1 MALSCPI
8 IHTILPKPNK
18 KEGVDKPKYSALAI
32 ADSKERHS
40 NREDDGD
47 NVDHR
52 RGDSDKSELY
62 KVYKGMSSLER
73 WETKQLIASGVLNL
87 RDYQGDGLLYQE
99 EEGAEVEIEMNEDEL
114 AFLQGQTAEQL
125 WTEVEAIDLG
135 TESETGSGKTTQV
148 TQYLAEAGYTT
159 KGKIGCTQPRSV
171 AATSVVKRVAE
182 EFGCRLEVE
191 AIDLGTESETGS
203 GKTTQVTQYLAEAGY
218 TTKGKIGCTQ
228 PRSVAATS
236 VVKRV
241 AEEFGCRL
249 EILYSKQLESDYL
262 DASLLTVL
270 QIHLTE
276 PEGDILLFL
285 TVYSA
290 LPSEMQSR
298 IFEPSPPGKRK
309 VVVATNITEASLTI
323 DGIYYVIDPGFAKQN
338 VYNPKQ
344 GFDALVITPISQALA
359 KQRAGRAGRTRP
371 GKCYRLYTE
380 SAYRN
385 EMSPTSIPEI

>member
-18 KEGVDKPKYSALAI
+18 KEGVDKPKYSALVI

-40 NREDDGD
+40 NREDNGD

-62 KVYKGMSSLER
+62 KVYKGMSSPEK

-182 EFGCRLEVE
+182 EFGC
-191 AIDLGTESETGS
+191 
-203 GKTTQVTQYLAEAGY
+203 
-218 TTKGKIGCTQ
+218 C
-228 PRSVAATS
+228 
-236 VVKRV
+236 
-241 AEEFGCRL
+241 L
-249 EILYSKQLESDYL
+249 EILYSKQPESDYL

-285 TVYSA
+285 TGQEKIDFA
-290 LPSEMQSR
+290 CQSLHER
-298 IFEPSPPGKRK
+298 MKG
-309 VVVATNITEASLTI
+309 
-323 DGIYYVIDPGFAKQN
+323 
-338 VYNPKQ
+338 
-344 GFDALVITPISQALA
+344 LA

-380 SAYRN
+380 SAYHN